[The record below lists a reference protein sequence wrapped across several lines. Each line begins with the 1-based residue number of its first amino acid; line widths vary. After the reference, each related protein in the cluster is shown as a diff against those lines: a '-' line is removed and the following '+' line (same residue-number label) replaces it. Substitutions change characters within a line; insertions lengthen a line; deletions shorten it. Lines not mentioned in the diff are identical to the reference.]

1 MMSIAVFILFFILS
15 FLLGSWTDTVM
26 AKLRRESTL
35 PLRIASG
42 GCILIMTAM
51 AACLIGG
58 AAHLP
63 ANVTAI
69 VALCALIVI
78 AVSGIVMKKRTGS
91 GLKVLW
97 PHFDQKS
104 AAMTAVCAL
113 ITALQVYGAVSYA
126 FENAHVLE
134 GVRVAAKVFDSGRM
148 FTADPMMLIVGLLSR
163 ITGVH
168 PLNLIFGVLPAT
180 LITFYYVCYAA
191 VIFEVTDG
199 YKRFV
204 SFVAVSLLNLFG
216 YQSQVLIPATLLLSW
231 SGTWVFIIHGLL
243 GTASVILNAC
253 MKALPDKVRADENE
267 INDELLEE
275 WDMKNHRIIN
285 ARNLAI
291 ALGVLAAALIGTIV
305 VLNGKINS
313 LYAATLNL
321 QEDMNSRCAMYEF
334 VGADGKVEG
343 YLLRGSDGTLSFIGG
358 GSSANADDLADFI
371 GKYGTSVTKWYVYG
385 EDEESAGAMRTLTS
399 NGTVDA
405 EKVFVISADELTE

>member
-42 GCILIMTAM
+42 GCILIVTAM

-63 ANVTAI
+63 ANATAI

-97 PHFDQKS
+97 PRFDQKS

-191 VIFEVTDG
+191 VIFEVTEG

-291 ALGVLAAALIGTIV
+291 ALGVLAVALIGTIV